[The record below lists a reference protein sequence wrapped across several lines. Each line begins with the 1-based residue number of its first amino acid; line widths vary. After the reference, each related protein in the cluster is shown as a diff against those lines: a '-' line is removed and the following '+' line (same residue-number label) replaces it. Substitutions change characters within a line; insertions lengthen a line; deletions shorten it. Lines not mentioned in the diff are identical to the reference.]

1 MSLHWEKIIEDEQ
14 TVIMTKCLLTNTLVL
29 IVSIHN
35 CSAVF
40 LGPSYWFIKILTQP
54 QVRQVCKLSC

>member
-1 MSLHWEKIIEDEQ
+1 MSLHWQKIIEDEQ
-14 TVIMTKCLLTNTLVL
+14 TIIMTKCLLTNTLEL

-40 LGPSYWFIKILTQP
+40 LLLRAEVKVLLLLKPFLN
-54 QVRQVCKLSC
+54 